1 MKLIARIIPMAF
13 LLGACMYA
21 QQPQDPQQQP
31 TTPQTPSTQ
40 QPTTPAPDPSAQT
53 PSSQVPDSKQS
64 TPTSQMPQTPSGSG
78 NQASP
83 DQAKTDVTITGKVV
97 KSQGSLVIKDDASNS
112 TYKVDNEDQLKQYMG
127 KNVKVTGTL
136 DAQTKT
142 IHVTNIEVSAS

>member
-31 TTPQTPSTQ
+31 TTPTTPSTQ
-40 QPTTPAPDPSAQT
+40 QPATPAPSTA
-53 PSSQVPDSKQS
+53 PDSDMPGSKQS
-64 TPTSQMPQTPSGSG
+64 TPTSQQPQTPNSAE
-78 NQASP
+78 NQPTQDAP
-83 DQAKTDVTITGKVV
+83 KTDVTITGKVV
-97 KSQGSLVIKDDASNS
+97 KSQGSLVIKDEASNS
-112 TYKVDNEDQLKQYMG
+112 MYKVDNEEQLKQFMG

-142 IHVTNIEVSAS
+142 IHISNVEVAAS